1 MTKQE
6 IAQYQD
12 KKPIAVYPMSNWGGI
27 EIMDIINGID
37 DYVVWR
43 YNYGSPDKLHKTK
56 VLINDAGHQ
65 YIRINESRIK
75 LENFM
80 RV

>member
-12 KKPIAVYPMSNWGGI
+12 KKPIAVYPMGSWGGI
-27 EIMDIINGID
+27 EILDIINGID
-37 DYVVWR
+37 DYVIWR
-43 YNYGSPDKLHKTK
+43 YNYGSPDKLHKAK
-56 VLINDAGHQ
+56 VLINDVGHQ
-65 YIRINESRIK
+65 YIRISGSRVK
-75 LENFM
+75 LDNFM

>member
-6 IAQYQD
+6 MEQYRD

-27 EIMDIINGID
+27 EILDVINGID

-43 YNYGSPDKLHKTK
+43 YNYDSPDKLHKAK
-56 VLINDAGHQ
+56 VLINTSGHQ
-65 YIRINESRIK
+65 YIRINESSVK
-75 LENFM
+75 LDNFM